1 VTTPE
6 FSALRDAD
14 RVVGFLEANLFTY
27 IKLILNRIRQSML
40 KNNDMMSVEDVLDI
54 LSVKLIGVIPDD
66 EQVIVS
72 TNKGEPLVLSDK
84 ASLAGTAYMNVA
96 KRLEG
101 NEVEFL
107 QLESPPKGI
116 FARLSSWISGN
127 Y

>member
-1 VTTPE
+1 MV
-6 FSALRDAD
+6 
-14 RVVGFLEANLFTY
+14 
-27 IKLILNRIRQSML
+27 